1 MTRLDVTPRGPLAN
15 REKIHGQLEIKDLL
29 GEVQYCTYSSRHR
42 LRLSLDPSKLP
53 IIQRSSLTGADTS
66 KLRCAMWAVLFGGL
80 LIVMGLWTAGP
91 VAAQVLDHIEI
102 VETPTAAEIHIVFNA
117 RALYLRHTPS
127 QQGDLIRIFL
137 DFPDLDR
144 SLRFPRELASSPPSD
159 LVPKF
164 TVTFPDQGTNGLSIQ
179 FAKPVQF
186 RVSQRDIKSSSR
198 IVISV
203 KLDRPAL
210 PQEVEAPPSMPSDAT
225 GPKLSFEV
233 PPFSPGMNV
242 ETYAGDLMKLGRKAL
257 NVGENEKAL
266 QIFNALLNL
275 PSNKQSQAA
284 QEWVGVA
291 RQRSKEYVK
300 AKAEYELYLKLY
312 PEGEDAARVQGR
324 LASLQ
329 ETMNQL
335 AQAKTSRPAKKR
347 DETRVYGSLY
357 SYYYGG
363 YSQTEIIDKVANTTT
378 NIDNHD
384 QSLLQ
389 SAFDV
394 TGRYR
399 KNEYDNKLVV
409 RGTQSYDLV
418 ATSDTRRN
426 VSRLRALYFEHANQD
441 SYFVRVGRQP
451 GNTGGVLDFRF
462 DGAWVRYV
470 AVPRFLN
477 VNLLAGQPRQF
488 SLSSNFV
495 PDDPRN
501 FRADLKRYFYGVNV
515 DIGPIGQAWNGNLY
529 FINQM
534 VNGVVDRRAVG
545 TELRYAANGKNAFGL
560 IDYDVSYNVLNV
572 AMLNGTWVTDKTT
585 YTLLADHRRTPYLQ
599 TTNAL
604 FGTPNATFQTINTT
618 NESLLRE
625 QAEAVTATSDLFLA
639 GVLHSVTTDWQIG
652 GDVRLN
658 RISGTG
664 ATNCLIIRPGTSIL
678 FLDPNATTDAPC
690 SLQAL
695 PGTGNIWTYTAQV
708 IGTKFPFENTTLVAN
723 ASYITSSAYQGQSLT
738 LNSLARFGPQL
749 QVDGFVLLYH
759 QKDSFG
765 VELHRVTPTIRMNYR
780 FFDNWTFEVSGGLE
794 KTMTDSSA
802 QKDSTSRQF
811 FFSGLRWDFS

>member
-1 MTRLDVTPRGPLAN
+1 MTGNV
-15 REKIHGQLEIKDLL
+15 
-29 GEVQYCTYSSRHR
+29 
-42 LRLSLDPSKLP
+42 
-53 IIQRSSLTGADTS
+53 TS
-66 KLRCAMWAVLFGGL
+66 KLRRAMWAVFFGGL
-80 LIVMGLWTAGP
+80 LAFAGLWTAAP

-127 QQGDLIRIFL
+127 QQGDLIRLFL

-144 SLRFPRELASSPPSD
+144 SVRFARELVASPPSD
-159 LVPKF
+159 LIPKF
-164 TVTFPDQGTNGLSIQ
+164 TVTFPDQGTNGLSIR
-179 FAKPVQF
+179 FAKPVRF
-186 RVSQRDIKSSSR
+186 RVSQRDIRSSSR

-203 KLDRPAL
+203 KRDQPAL
-210 PQEVEAPPSMPSDAT
+210 PQEVEAPPATPPDAM
-225 GPKLSFEV
+225 GPKQSFEV

-242 ETYAGDLMKLGRKAL
+242 ETYADDLMKLGRKAL
-257 NVGENEKAL
+257 NVGESEKAS

-275 PSNKQSQAA
+275 SPNKQSQAA

-291 RQRSKEYVK
+291 RQRSREYEK
-300 AKAEYELYLKLY
+300 ATAEYELYLKLY
-312 PEGEDAARVQGR
+312 PEGEDAVRVRQR

-329 ETMNQL
+329 EVINQR
-335 AQAKTSRPAKKR
+335 AQAKKARPARKI
-347 DETRVYGSLY
+347 DEMRVYGSAY
-357 SYYYGG
+357 TYYYGG
-363 YSQTEIIDKVANTTT
+363 YSQTTTTDKVANTTT
-378 NIDNHD
+378 NRNSQD

-399 KNEYDNKLVV
+399 KDEYDNKLVV
-409 RGTQSYDLV
+409 RGTQSYDLL

-426 VSRLRALYFEHANQD
+426 VSRLRALYFEHSSQD

-470 AVPRFLN
+470 AVPQFLN

-488 SLSSNFV
+488 SLTSNFV

-529 FINQM
+529 YFNQM
-534 VNGVVDRRAVG
+534 NNGVVDRRAVG
-545 TELRYAANGKNAFGL
+545 TELRYAADGKNAFGL
-560 IDYDVSYNVLNV
+560 LDYDVSYNVLNI
-572 AMLNGTWVTDKTT
+572 AMLNGTWVTEGTT
-585 YTLLADHRRTPYLQ
+585 YTLLLDHRKTPNLQ

-604 FGTPNATFQTINTT
+604 FADPINTPIETINKT

-625 QAEAVTATSDLFLA
+625 QAKSVSATSDLFLA
-639 GVLHSVTTDWQIG
+639 GVLHSVTTDWQLG

-664 ATNCLIIRPGTSIL
+664 KANCFVILPGTSTL
-678 FLDPNATTDAPC
+678 FLNPNATTDAAC
-690 SLQAL
+690 SLSAQ

-708 IGTKFPFENTTLVAN
+708 IGTKFPFESTTFVAN
-723 ASYITSSAYQGQSLT
+723 ASYITSPAYRGQSLT
-738 LNSLARFGPQL
+738 LNSLARLSPQL
-749 QVDGFVLLYH
+749 QFDTFVLLYH
-759 QKDSFG
+759 QTTSFD
-765 VELHRVTPTIRMNYR
+765 EKLYRVTPTVRIDYR
-780 FFDNWTFEVSGGLE
+780 FFDNWTFEGTGAYE
-794 KTMTDSSA
+794 KTLTDSST
-802 QKDSTSRQF
+802 QKDSTTRQF
-811 FFSGLRWDFS
+811 YYFGLRWDFS

>member
-1 MTRLDVTPRGPLAN
+1 
-15 REKIHGQLEIKDLL
+15 
-29 GEVQYCTYSSRHR
+29 
-42 LRLSLDPSKLP
+42 
-53 IIQRSSLTGADTS
+53 LTGSYTS
-66 KLRCAMWAVLFGGL
+66 RLHRAMWAVFFGGL
-80 LIVMGLWTAGP
+80 LTFAGLWAAAP
-91 VAAQVLDHIEI
+91 VAAQVLDRIEI
-102 VETPTAAEIHIVFNA
+102 VETPIAAEIHIVFNA

-127 QQGDLIRIFL
+127 QQGDLIRVFL

-144 SLRFPRELASSPPSD
+144 SFRFPRELASSPPSD

-179 FAKPVQF
+179 FAKPVRF
-186 RVSQRDIKSSSR
+186 RVSQRDIRSSSR

-210 PQEVEAPPSMPSDAT
+210 PLPLPPEVEAPPATPPDAT
-225 GPKLSFEV
+225 GLKPSFEV

-242 ETYAGDLMKLGRKAL
+242 ETYADDLMKLARKAL

-275 PSNKQSQAA
+275 SLNKQSQAA

-291 RQRSKEYVK
+291 RQRSREYEK

-312 PEGEDAARVQGR
+312 PEGEDAVRVRQR

-329 ETMNQL
+329 EAVNQL
-335 AQAKTSRPAKKR
+335 AQTKTARSPKKV
-347 DETRVYGSLY
+347 DEKRVYGSVY

-363 YSQTEIIDKVANTTT
+363 YSQTETTDKVANTTT
-378 NIDNHD
+378 NRSSHD

-389 SAFDV
+389 TAFDV

-399 KNEYDNKLVV
+399 KDEYDNKLVV
-409 RGTQSYDLV
+409 RGTQSYDLL

-426 VSRLRALYFEHANQD
+426 ISRLRALYFEHSSQD

-470 AVPRFLN
+470 AVPQFFN

-488 SLSSNFV
+488 SLTSNFV

-515 DIGPIGQAWNGNLY
+515 DIGPIGQAWNSNLY

-545 TELRYAANGKNAFGL
+545 TELRYAANGKNAFSL

-572 AMLNGTWVTDKTT
+572 AMLNGTWVTEGTT
-585 YTLLADHRRTPYLQ
+585 YTLLVDHRRTPYLQ

-604 FGTPNATFQTINTT
+604 FGTPNAQLTHINTS
-618 NESLLRE
+618 NESLLRD
-625 QAEAVTATSDLFLA
+625 QAKAVTATSDLFLA
-639 GVLHSVTTDWQIG
+639 GVLHAVSKDWQLG
-652 GDVRLN
+652 GDFRYN
-658 RISGTG
+658 RISGTSQ
-664 ATNCLIIRPGTSIL
+664 TNCLVILPGTTTL
-678 FLDPNATTDAPC
+678 FINPNAQTDAAC
-690 SLQAL
+690 SLQAQ
-695 PGTGNIWTYTAQV
+695 PGSGSILTYTAQV
-708 IGTKFPFENTTLVAN
+708 IGTKFPFENTTFVAN
-723 ASYITSSAYQGQSLT
+723 ASYITSPAYRGQSLT
-738 LNSLARFGPQL
+738 INSLARFGPQL

-765 VELHRVTPTIRMNYR
+765 VDLYRATPTVRMNYR
-780 FFDNWTFEVSGGLE
+780 FFDSWTFEASGGYE
-794 KTMTDSSA
+794 KTLTDSPQ

-811 FFSGLRWDFS
+811 FFFGLRWDFS

>member
-1 MTRLDVTPRGPLAN
+1 MTGNV
-15 REKIHGQLEIKDLL
+15 
-29 GEVQYCTYSSRHR
+29 
-42 LRLSLDPSKLP
+42 
-53 IIQRSSLTGADTS
+53 TS
-66 KLRCAMWAVLFGGL
+66 KLRRAMWAVFFGGL
-80 LIVMGLWTAGP
+80 LAFAGLWTAAP

-127 QQGDLIRIFL
+127 QQGDLIRLFL

-144 SLRFPRELASSPPSD
+144 SVRFARELVTSPPSD
-159 LVPKF
+159 LIPKF
-164 TVTFPDQGTNGLSIQ
+164 TVTFPDQGTNGLSIR
-179 FAKPVQF
+179 FAKPVRF
-186 RVSQRDIKSSSR
+186 RVSQRDIRSSSR

-203 KLDRPAL
+203 KRDQPAL
-210 PQEVEAPPSMPSDAT
+210 PQEVEAPPATPPDAM
-225 GPKLSFEV
+225 GPKQSFEV

-242 ETYAGDLMKLGRKAL
+242 ETYADDLMKLGRKAL
-257 NVGENEKAL
+257 NVGESEKAS

-275 PSNKQSQAA
+275 SPNKQSQAA

-291 RQRSKEYVK
+291 RQRSREYEK
-300 AKAEYELYLKLY
+300 ATAEYELYLKLY
-312 PEGEDAARVQGR
+312 PEGEDAVRVRQR

-329 ETMNQL
+329 EVINQR
-335 AQAKTSRPAKKR
+335 AQAKKARPARKI
-347 DETRVYGSLY
+347 DEMRVYGSAY
-357 SYYYGG
+357 TYYYGG
-363 YSQTEIIDKVANTTT
+363 YSQTTTTDKVANTTT
-378 NIDNHD
+378 NRNSQD

-399 KNEYDNKLVV
+399 KDEYDNKLVV
-409 RGTQSYDLV
+409 RGTQSYDLL

-426 VSRLRALYFEHANQD
+426 VSRLRALYFEHSSQD

-470 AVPRFLN
+470 AVPQFLN

-488 SLSSNFV
+488 SLTSNFV

-529 FINQM
+529 YFNQM
-534 VNGVVDRRAVG
+534 NNGVVDRRAVG
-545 TELRYAANGKNAFGL
+545 TELRYAADGKNAFGL
-560 IDYDVSYNVLNV
+560 LDYDVSYNVLNI
-572 AMLNGTWVTDKTT
+572 AMLNGTWVTEGTT
-585 YTLLADHRRTPYLQ
+585 YTLLVDHRKTPNLQ

-604 FGTPNATFQTINTT
+604 FADPINTPIETINKT

-625 QAEAVTATSDLFLA
+625 QAKSVSATSDLFLA
-639 GVLHSVTTDWQIG
+639 GVLHSLTTDWQLG

-664 ATNCLIIRPGTSIL
+664 KANCFVILPGTSTL
-678 FLDPNATTDAPC
+678 FLNPNATTDAAC
-690 SLQAL
+690 SLSAQ

-708 IGTKFPFENTTLVAN
+708 IGTKFPFESTTFVVN
-723 ASYITSSAYQGQSLT
+723 ASYITSPAYRGQSLT
-738 LNSLARFGPQL
+738 LNSLARLSPQL
-749 QVDGFVLLYH
+749 QFDTFVLLYH
-759 QKDSFG
+759 QTTSFD
-765 VELHRVTPTIRMNYR
+765 EKLYRVTPTVRIDYR
-780 FFDNWTFEVSGGLE
+780 FFDNWTIEGTGGYE
-794 KTMTDSSA
+794 KTLTDSST
-802 QKDSTSRQF
+802 QKDSTTRQF
-811 FFSGLRWDFS
+811 FYFGLRWDFS

>member
-1 MTRLDVTPRGPLAN
+1 
-15 REKIHGQLEIKDLL
+15 
-29 GEVQYCTYSSRHR
+29 
-42 LRLSLDPSKLP
+42 
-53 IIQRSSLTGADTS
+53 
-66 KLRCAMWAVLFGGL
+66 MWAVFFGGL
-80 LIVMGLWTAGP
+80 LAFAGLWTAAP

-127 QQGDLIRIFL
+127 QQGDLIRLFL

-144 SLRFPRELASSPPSD
+144 SVRFARELVASPPSD
-159 LVPKF
+159 LIPKF
-164 TVTFPDQGTNGLSIQ
+164 TVTFPDQGTNGLSIR
-179 FAKPVQF
+179 FAKPVRF
-186 RVSQRDIKSSSR
+186 RVSQRDIRSSSR

-203 KLDRPAL
+203 KRDQPAL
-210 PQEVEAPPSMPSDAT
+210 PQEVEAPPATPSDAM
-225 GPKLSFEV
+225 GPKQSFEV

-242 ETYAGDLMKLGRKAL
+242 ETYADDLMKLGRKAL
-257 NVGENEKAL
+257 NVGESEKAS

-275 PSNKQSQAA
+275 QPNKQSQAA

-291 RQRSKEYVK
+291 RQRSREYEK
-300 AKAEYELYLKLY
+300 ATAEYELYLKLY
-312 PEGEDAARVQGR
+312 PEGEDAVRVRQR

-329 ETMNQL
+329 EVINQR
-335 AQAKTSRPAKKR
+335 AQAKKARPARKI
-347 DETRVYGSLY
+347 DEMRVYGSAY
-357 SYYYGG
+357 TYYYGG
-363 YSQTEIIDKVANTTT
+363 YSQTTTTDKVANTTT
-378 NIDNHD
+378 NRNSQD

-399 KNEYDNKLVV
+399 KDEYDNKLVV
-409 RGTQSYDLV
+409 RGTQSYDLL

-426 VSRLRALYFEHANQD
+426 VSRLRALYFEHSSQD

-470 AVPRFLN
+470 AVPQFLN

-488 SLSSNFV
+488 SLTSNFV

-529 FINQM
+529 YFNQM
-534 VNGVVDRRAVG
+534 NNGVVDRRAVG
-545 TELRYAANGKNAFGL
+545 TELRYAADGKNAFGL
-560 IDYDVSYNVLNV
+560 LDYDVSYNVLNI
-572 AMLNGTWVTDKTT
+572 AMLNGTWVTEGTT
-585 YTLLADHRRTPYLQ
+585 YTLLVDHRKTPNLQ

-604 FGTPNATFQTINTT
+604 FADPINTPIETINKT

-625 QAEAVTATSDLFLA
+625 QAKSVSATSDLFLA
-639 GVLHSVTTDWQIG
+639 GVLHSVTTDWQLG

-664 ATNCLIIRPGTSIL
+664 KANCFVILPGTSTL
-678 FLDPNATTDAPC
+678 FLNPNATTDAAC
-690 SLQAL
+690 SLSAQ

-708 IGTKFPFENTTLVAN
+708 IGTKFPFESTTFVAN
-723 ASYITSSAYQGQSLT
+723 ASYITSPAYRGQSLT
-738 LNSLARFGPQL
+738 LNSLARLSPQL
-749 QVDGFVLLYH
+749 QFDTFVLLYH
-759 QKDSFG
+759 QTTSFD
-765 VELHRVTPTIRMNYR
+765 EKLYRVTPTVRIDYR
-780 FFDNWTFEVSGGLE
+780 FFDNWTFEGTGAYE
-794 KTMTDSSA
+794 KTLTDSST
-802 QKDSTSRQF
+802 QKDSTTRQF
-811 FFSGLRWDFS
+811 YYFGLRWDFS

>member
-1 MTRLDVTPRGPLAN
+1 MTGNV
-15 REKIHGQLEIKDLL
+15 
-29 GEVQYCTYSSRHR
+29 
-42 LRLSLDPSKLP
+42 
-53 IIQRSSLTGADTS
+53 TS
-66 KLRCAMWAVLFGGL
+66 KLRRAMWAVFFGGL
-80 LIVMGLWTAGP
+80 LAFAGLWTAAP

-127 QQGDLIRIFL
+127 QQGDLIRLFL

-144 SLRFPRELASSPPSD
+144 SVRFARELVASPPSD
-159 LVPKF
+159 LIPKF
-164 TVTFPDQGTNGLSIQ
+164 TVTFPDQGTNGLSIR
-179 FAKPVQF
+179 FAKPVRF
-186 RVSQRDIKSSSR
+186 RVSQRDIRSSSR

-203 KLDRPAL
+203 KRDQPAL
-210 PQEVEAPPSMPSDAT
+210 PQEVEAPPATPPDAM
-225 GPKLSFEV
+225 GPKQSFEV

-242 ETYAGDLMKLGRKAL
+242 ETYADDLMKLGRKAL
-257 NVGENEKAL
+257 NVGESEKAS

-275 PSNKQSQAA
+275 SPNKQSQAA

-291 RQRSKEYVK
+291 RQRSREYEK
-300 AKAEYELYLKLY
+300 ATAEYELYLKLY
-312 PEGEDAARVQGR
+312 PEGEDAVRVRQR

-329 ETMNQL
+329 EVINQR
-335 AQAKTSRPAKKR
+335 AQAKKARPARKI
-347 DETRVYGSLY
+347 DEMRVYGSAY
-357 SYYYGG
+357 TYYYGG
-363 YSQTEIIDKVANTTT
+363 YSQTTTTDKVANTTT
-378 NIDNHD
+378 NRNSQD

-399 KNEYDNKLVV
+399 KDEYDNKLVV
-409 RGTQSYDLV
+409 RGTQSYDLL

-426 VSRLRALYFEHANQD
+426 VSRLRALYFEHSSQD

-470 AVPRFLN
+470 AVPQFLN

-488 SLSSNFV
+488 SLTSNFV

-529 FINQM
+529 YFNQM
-534 VNGVVDRRAVG
+534 NNGVVDRRAVG
-545 TELRYAANGKNAFGL
+545 TELRYAADGKNAFGL
-560 IDYDVSYNVLNV
+560 LDYDVSYNVLNI
-572 AMLNGTWVTDKTT
+572 AMLNGSWVTEGTT
-585 YTLLADHRRTPYLQ
+585 YTLLVDHRKTPNLQ

-604 FGTPNATFQTINTT
+604 FADPINTPIETINKT

-625 QAEAVTATSDLFLA
+625 QAKSVSATSDLFLA
-639 GVLHSVTTDWQIG
+639 GVLHSLTTDWQLG

-664 ATNCLIIRPGTSIL
+664 KANCFVILPGTSTL
-678 FLDPNATTDAPC
+678 FLNPNATTDAAC
-690 SLQAL
+690 SLSAQ

-708 IGTKFPFENTTLVAN
+708 IGTKFPFESTTFVAN
-723 ASYITSSAYQGQSLT
+723 ASYITSPAYRGQSLT
-738 LNSLARFGPQL
+738 LNSLARLSPQL
-749 QVDGFVLLYH
+749 QFDTFVLLYH
-759 QKDSFG
+759 QTTSFD
-765 VELHRVTPTIRMNYR
+765 EKLYRVTPTVRIDYR
-780 FFDNWTFEVSGGLE
+780 FFDNWTIEGTGGYE
-794 KTMTDSSA
+794 KTLTDSST
-802 QKDSTSRQF
+802 QKDSTTRQF
-811 FFSGLRWDFS
+811 FYFGLRWDFS

>member
-1 MTRLDVTPRGPLAN
+1 MKG
-15 REKIHGQLEIKDLL
+15 
-29 GEVQYCTYSSRHR
+29 S
-42 LRLSLDPSKLP
+42 
-53 IIQRSSLTGADTS
+53 DTS
-66 KLRCAMWAVLFGGL
+66 KLRRVMWAVLFRGL
-80 LIVMGLWTAGP
+80 LAFAGLWAAAP
-91 VAAQVLDHIEI
+91 VAAQVLDRVEI

-117 RALYLRHTPS
+117 RVLYLRHTPS
-127 QQGDLIRIFL
+127 QQGDLIRLFL

-144 SLRFPRELASSPPSD
+144 SRGFARELVASPPSD
-159 LVPKF
+159 LIPKF

-179 FAKPVQF
+179 FAKPVRF
-186 RVSQRDIKSSSR
+186 RVSQRDIRSSSR

-203 KLDRPAL
+203 KLDKVETPPTLA
-210 PQEVEAPPSMPSDAT
+210 PEVKTPPSAT
-225 GPKLSFEV
+225 
-233 PPFSPGMNV
+233 PPAITGKKELLDIPPLRPGMSM
-242 ETYAGDLMKLGRKAL
+242 ETHADDLMRLGRAALTAGDH
-257 NVGENEKAL
+257 EKAV
-266 QIFNALLNL
+266 QVFNALLNL
-275 PSNKQSQAA
+275 PPNKQSQEA
-284 QEWVGVA
+284 QELVGVA
-291 RQRSKEYVK
+291 RERNGEISK
-300 AKAEYELYLKLY
+300 AKAEYEHYVKTY
-312 PEGEDAARVQGR
+312 PDGEGAVRVQQR
-324 LASLQ
+324 LAA
-329 ETMNQL
+329 L
-335 AQAKTSRPAKKR
+335 AEVAAQIAQDKTGGKARRKI
-347 DETRVYGSLY
+347 DEMRVYGSVY
-357 SYYYGG
+357 EYYYGG
-363 YSQTEIIDKVANTTT
+363 YSQTKITDKVTNSTTT
-378 NIDNHD
+378 INNHD

-399 KNEYDNKLVV
+399 KDEYDNKLVV
-409 RGTQSYDLV
+409 RGTQSYDLL

-426 VSRLRALYFEHANQD
+426 ISRLRALYYEHSSQD
-441 SYFVRVGRQP
+441 SYFVRIGRQP

-462 DGAWVRYV
+462 DGAWVRYT
-470 AVPRFLN
+470 AVPQFLN

-501 FRADLKRYFYGVNV
+501 FRADLNRYFYGVNV

-585 YTLLADHRRTPYLQ
+585 YTLLADHRKTPYLQ
-599 TTNAL
+599 TSNAL

-625 QAEAVTATSDLFLA
+625 QAKAVTATSDLFLA
-639 GVLHSVTTDWQIG
+639 GVLHSVTKDWQLG

-664 ATNCLIIRPGTSIL
+664 ATNCLIILPGTSTL
-678 FLDPNATTDAPC
+678 FLNPNATTDAAC

-708 IGTKFPFENTTLVAN
+708 IGANFPFESTTFVAN
-723 ASYITSSAYQGQSLT
+723 ASYITSPAYRGQSLT

-749 QVDGFVLLYH
+749 QFDTFVLLYH
-759 QKDSFG
+759 QKDSFD
-765 VELHRVTPTIRMNYR
+765 VELYRATPTVRLNYR
-780 FFDNWTFEVSGGLE
+780 FLDSWTFEASGGYE
-794 KTMTDSSA
+794 KTLTNSST

-811 FFSGLRWDFS
+811 FFFGLRWDFS

>member
-1 MTRLDVTPRGPLAN
+1 
-15 REKIHGQLEIKDLL
+15 L
-29 GEVQYCTYSSRHR
+29 GLSSISR
-42 LRLSLDPSKLP
+42 LRV
-53 IIQRSSLTGADTS
+53 
-66 KLRCAMWAVLFGGL
+66 AVGSFLLVGMVTLGGL
-80 LIVMGLWTAGP
+80 AAPGSVS
-91 VAAQVLDHIEI
+91 AQVLDRIEI

-127 QQGDLIRIFL
+127 QQGDLIRVFL
-137 DFPDLDR
+137 DFPDLGR

-159 LVPKF
+159 LIPKF
-164 TVTFPDQGTNGLSIQ
+164 TVTFPDPGTNGLSIQ
-179 FAKPVQF
+179 FAKPVRF
-186 RVSQRDIKSSSR
+186 RVSQRDIRSSSR

-203 KLDRPAL
+203 KLDQPAL
-210 PQEVEAPPSMPSDAT
+210 PQEVEVPPLSPPDAT
-225 GPKLSFEV
+225 GPKQSFDV
-233 PPFSPGMNV
+233 PPFRPGMNV
-242 ETYAGDLMKLGRKAL
+242 EIYAEDLMKLGRKAL
-257 NVGENEKAL
+257 NAGENEKAL
-266 QIFNALLNL
+266 QILNALLNL
-275 PSNKQSQAA
+275 PPNKQSQGA

-291 RQRSKEYVK
+291 RQRNREHVK

-312 PEGEDAARVQGR
+312 PEGEEAVRVRER

-329 ETMNQL
+329 ETINQL
-335 AQAKTSRPAKKR
+335 AQAKTGRSTKKR
-347 DETRVYGSLY
+347 DEMRVYGSLY

-363 YSQTEIIDKVANTTT
+363 YSQTTITDKVANSTT
-378 NIDNHD
+378 NINNQD

-399 KNEYDNKLVV
+399 KDEYDNKLVV
-409 RGTQSYDLV
+409 RGTQSYDLL

-426 VSRLRALYFEHANQD
+426 VSRLRALYYEHSSQD
-441 SYFVRVGRQP
+441 SYLVRVGRQP
-451 GNTGGVLDFRF
+451 GNQGGILDFRF
-462 DGAWVRYV
+462 DGAWVRYT
-470 AVPRFLN
+470 AVPQFLN
-477 VNLLAGQPRQF
+477 VNFLAGQPRQF

-501 FRADLKRYFYGVNV
+501 VRADLKRYFYGVSV

-545 TELRYAANGKNAFGL
+545 TELRYANNGKNAFSL

-572 AMLNGTWVTDKTT
+572 AMLNGTWVTEGTT
-585 YTLLADHRRTPYLQ
+585 YTLLADHRKTPYLQ
-599 TTNAL
+599 TSNAL
-604 FGTPNATFQTINTT
+604 FGTPNATLQTINTT

-625 QAEAVTATSDLFLA
+625 QAKAVTATSDLFLA
-639 GVLHSVTTDWQIG
+639 GVLHAVTKDWQLG

-664 ATNCLIIRPGTSIL
+664 ATNCLVILPGTSIL
-678 FLDPNATTDAPC
+678 FLDPNATTDSAC

-708 IGTKFPFENTTLVAN
+708 IGANFPFENTTFVAN
-723 ASYITSSAYQGQSLT
+723 ASYITSPAYRGQSLT
-738 LNSLARFGPQL
+738 LNSLARLGPQL
-749 QVDGFVLLYH
+749 QFDTFVLLYH
-759 QKDSFG
+759 QKDSFS
-765 VELHRVTPTIRMNYR
+765 VELYRVTPTVRMNYR
-780 FFDNWTFEVSGGLE
+780 FFDNWTFEASGGLE
-794 KTMTDSSA
+794 KTLTNSST

-811 FFSGLRWDFS
+811 FFFGLRWDFS